1 MMIRLLGHIFIIC
14 TMPTS
19 SAIMEQRTFLLIYY
33 LVLFKMGLSSE
44 KYKLIDINL
53 KKMELIIS
61 IVAFLVLLTVA
72 LFLFKNNEAVK
83 R

>member
-1 MMIRLLGHIFIIC
+1 
-14 TMPTS
+14 
-19 SAIMEQRTFLLIYY
+19 
-33 LVLFKMGLSSE
+33 MGLSSE